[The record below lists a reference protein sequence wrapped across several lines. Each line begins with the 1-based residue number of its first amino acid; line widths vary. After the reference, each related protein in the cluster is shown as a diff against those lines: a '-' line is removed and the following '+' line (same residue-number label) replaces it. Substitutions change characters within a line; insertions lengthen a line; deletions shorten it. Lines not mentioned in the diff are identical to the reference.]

1 MNIEF
6 EQSPTRQAES
16 QILTA
21 LNSLK
26 FLAQP
31 HVTAAIF
38 LLLYGIFGLMQY
50 NQGQEQKDI
59 STELTQTRRILQKV
73 PQDRLVLEDRLVA
86 AQETLL
92 MERETFPA
100 QQPTDVLLDSIL
112 QMATQSGIQVLNT
125 KIIALR
131 EESIEGIRYVV
142 SPFDV
147 QVRGTMSQISSFL
160 QLLEEGPLPT
170 LLIGTINLA
179 KGDSGFS
186 LGVNFSI
193 YGRAAIEDSNPPAS
207 RARELPPFEVEQ
219 GQIQVNVP
227 YIAWDELG
235 DNESEYSG
243 LDYVE
248 LYYRVDGAAEYS
260 RHTTPANPGGRWT
273 ETPIPFAVP
282 SGKILELYTI
292 AVDQAGNKEEVPAIG
307 ADIITNIRVN
317 P

>member
-6 EQSPTRQAES
+6 DRSPTRQAES

-21 LNSLK
+21 LNSMK

-31 HVTAAIF
+31 HVAAAIF

-59 STELTQTRRILQKV
+59 TTELTQTRRILQKV
-73 PQDRLVLEDRLVA
+73 PQDRLALEDRLVA
-86 AQETLL
+86 AQESLQI
-92 MERETFPA
+92 ERETFPP
-100 QQPTDVLLDSIL
+100 QRPTDVLLDSIL
-112 QMATQSGIQVLNT
+112 QMANQSGVQILNT

-131 EESIEGIRYVV
+131 KETIEGIQYMV

-147 QVRGTMSQISSFL
+147 QTRGTMPQISAFL

-170 LLIGTINLA
+170 LLIGTINLS
-179 KGDSGFS
+179 KSDNGFS
-186 LGVNFSI
+186 LGVNFSV
-193 YGRAAIEDSNPPAS
+193 YGRAAIVDSNPPAS
-207 RARELPPFEVEQ
+207 RVRELPPFEVEQ

-235 DNESEYSG
+235 DEESEYSG

-248 LYYRVDGAAEYS
+248 LYYRVDAAEYS

-273 ETPIPFAVP
+273 ESPIPFAVP

-292 AVDQAGNKEEVPAIG
+292 AVDQAGNKEEVPTIG
-307 ADIITNIRVN
+307 ADIITNIRIN